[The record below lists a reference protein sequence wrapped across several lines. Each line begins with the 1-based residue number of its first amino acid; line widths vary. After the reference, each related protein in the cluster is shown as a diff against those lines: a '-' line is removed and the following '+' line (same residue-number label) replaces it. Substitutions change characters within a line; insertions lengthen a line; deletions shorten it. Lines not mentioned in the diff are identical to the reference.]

1 MNYRNLGRSGLMVSP
16 ICLGVMNFGGPTP
29 EGDSIKMIHASLDAG
44 INFIDTANV
53 YNEGMSEVV
62 LGKALKGKNREIL
75 VIATKFFNATSE
87 DVNDRGG
94 SRHHILQ
101 ACEASLKRMELDY
114 IDLYQMHR
122 PDWNTPI
129 DETLSALTD
138 LVKQG
143 KVRYVGCSTYPAWK
157 VMEAL
162 SVSEQKGFVRFITEQ
177 PPYNLLDRRIENE
190 LVPLAEAYQL
200 GILPWS
206 PLAAGIL
213 AGRYPEDGTLPA
225 DSRGARWEL
234 MGKRVSTRSLEV
246 SKKFIEY
253 ARGRR
258 IDPAQLAILWVKD
271 QPAITAPIIG
281 PRTMEQLKTLLPV
294 LEMAL
299 TPEDRSFCDELVPPG
314 SVVSDFHN
322 SSGWMKMRL
331 PD

>member
-1 MNYRNLGRSGLMVSP
+1 MNYRNLGRSGVKVSSL
-16 ICLGVMNFGGPTP
+16 CLGIMNFGGPTP
-29 EGDSIKMIHASLDAG
+29 EDEAIEMIHTALDAG
-44 INFIDTANV
+44 INFIDTADV
-53 YNEGMSEVV
+53 YNAGESERV
-62 LGKALKGKNREIL
+62 LAKALQGKNRENVI
-75 VIATKFFNATSE
+75 IATKFFNAMSE
-87 DVNDRGG
+87 DNNDRGG
-94 SRHHILQ
+94 SRNHILK
-101 ACEASLKRMELDY
+101 ACEASLKRMQLDY

-122 PDWNTPI
+122 PDWNVPI

-162 SVSEQKGFVRFITEQ
+162 STSEQKGFVRFITEQ

-190 LVPLAEAYQL
+190 LVPLAQAYQL

-213 AGRYPEDGTLPA
+213 AGRYPQDGSMPS
-225 DSRGARWEL
+225 DSRGARWDL
-234 MGKRVSTRSLEV
+234 MGKRVSTRSLQV
-246 SKKFIEY
+246 TAKFIAY
-253 ARGRR
+253 AQLRG

-281 PRTMEQLKTLLPV
+281 PRTMDQLKTFLPV
-294 LEMAL
+294 LDMEL
-299 TPEDRSFCDELVPPG
+299 TPEDRQFCDELVPPG

-322 SSGWMKMRL
+322 SSGWMKMSL